1 MPDKP
6 VIDLVPRGAGIRR
19 SFFSRLFGTGG
30 RRTTL
35 ARSDSSE
42 VVGGKAASLDRADP
56 YSLEWAKVVKPITWS
71 LLALLAAVMLLP
83 FALISVSSPAVR
95 VVPPAGTQPA
105 QIEVA
110 GRLTAAAVE
119 AASVARTKD
128 MLDWAKTVLPSV
140 VGFASAMVG
149 YYFGTRP
156 SQGDPTKGGTQDR
169 SPTPRP
175 SPPGSPES
183 QGVQGAQEGRPSPGS
198 GGGAGQGATLDLT
211 GRASESGG
219 STET

>member
-1 MPDKP
+1 M
-6 VIDLVPRGAGIRR
+6 A
-19 SFFSRLFGTGG
+19 
-30 RRTTL
+30 L
-35 ARSDSSE
+35 ALSDSSE
-42 VVGGKAASLDRADP
+42 VVGGKGASLDRADP
-56 YSLEWAKVVKPITWS
+56 YSLEWAKVVKPITWT

-83 FALISVSSPAVR
+83 FALISISSPAVR

-105 QIEVA
+105 QIEA
-110 GRLTAAAVE
+110 ARRLTAAAVE

-156 SQGDPTKGGTQDR
+156 SQGEPTNR
-169 SPTPRP
+169 SPAPRP
-175 SPPGSPES
+175 SPSGSP
-183 QGVQGAQEGRPSPGS
+183 GNQGAQGAQGGQPSAGS
-198 GGGAGQGATLDLT
+198 SSGAGQDATLDLT